1 MSLKKKNTKKKKFT
15 SKQVKTSTVPQNKLN
30 LVTYQENLTAATL

>member
-1 MSLKKKNTKKKKFT
+1 MSLKKKNTKKKNLAANKLRLP
-15 SKQVKTSTVPQNKLN
+15 QCPQNKLN